1 MDPITLTLL
10 GASLAGGIIKAF
22 SGKKVID
29 PNWLKQH
36 FGAAVVN
43 QEMIDLFNHAIS
55 SPQGQ
60 RIMTSAAEQGAQFG
74 QDTQRAAAKAGLGA
88 GGGAASGTGIFATSA
103 SEGATNSF
111 QREGRAQLFEQG
123 RSTAQDIVNNRM
135 AAYMNSYNN
144 TPTTGEKIG
153 DALGGAAGTALSF
166 YTPAAKVAPTS
177 SVSKF
182 AQLGAGRLVA
192 PTGPTFAPP
201 QTMLQT
207 DKVNAINGTGRYGR
221 FA

>member
-60 RIMTSAAEQGAQFG
+60 RIMTSAAEQGAHNV
-74 QDTQRAAAKAGLGA
+74 RPL
-88 GGGAASGTGIFATSA
+88 
-103 SEGATNSF
+103 
-111 QREGRAQLFEQG
+111 
-123 RSTAQDIVNNRM
+123 
-135 AAYMNSYNN
+135 
-144 TPTTGEKIG
+144 
-153 DALGGAAGTALSF
+153 
-166 YTPAAKVAPTS
+166 
-177 SVSKF
+177 
-182 AQLGAGRLVA
+182 RLVLAQVVVPLLVLVSLLPA
-192 PTGPTFAPP
+192 PAREQPTHSSGKDVLSCSSRDGLLHR
-201 QTMLQT
+201 T
-207 DKVNAINGTGRYGR
+207 
-221 FA
+221 